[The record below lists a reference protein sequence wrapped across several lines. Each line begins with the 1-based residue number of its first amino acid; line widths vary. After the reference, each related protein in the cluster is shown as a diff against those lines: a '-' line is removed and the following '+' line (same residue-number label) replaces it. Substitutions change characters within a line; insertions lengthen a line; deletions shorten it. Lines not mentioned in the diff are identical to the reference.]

1 MRRLSLCCV
10 GRKAKRK
17 GRAFEKK
24 EVLNQTK
31 AVRSTG
37 VELAIRAGLSGRVGL
52 IPGRIGWA

>member
-17 GRAFEKK
+17 ERASEKK

-37 VELAIRAGLSGRVGL
+37 VELAIPAGLSGQVGPDRLGL
-52 IPGRIGWA
+52 I

>member
-17 GRAFEKK
+17 GRASEKK

-31 AVRSTG
+31 AVRSIG
-37 VELAIRAGLSGRVGL
+37 VELAIPAGLSGRVEP
-52 IPGRIGWA
+52 IPGRIVWA